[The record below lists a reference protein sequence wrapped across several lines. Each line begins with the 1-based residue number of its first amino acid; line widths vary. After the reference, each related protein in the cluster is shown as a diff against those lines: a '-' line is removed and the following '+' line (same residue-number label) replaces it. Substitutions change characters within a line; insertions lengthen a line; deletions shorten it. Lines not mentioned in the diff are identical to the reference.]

1 MKRLAVPFFAI
12 FLLFASTDASAQC
25 AMCKRNVE
33 TNREQGT
40 NKVGKG
46 LNQGILYL
54 MAVPYLMGAIGIYSW
69 MKSRKK

>member
-1 MKRLAVPFFAI
+1 MKRLLTLFFLG
-12 FLLFASTDASAQC
+12 LLLTATPDASAQC

-40 NKVGKG
+40 NRIGRG
-46 LNQGILYL
+46 LNKGILYL

>member
-1 MKRLAVPFFAI
+1 MKRLALPLLAS
-12 FLLFASTDASAQC
+12 FLLIASADVTAQC

-33 TNREQGT
+33 TNREQG
-40 NKVGKG
+40 NNRVGKG